1 MRCAK
6 SLFVMTLA
14 LCPVTAVHA
23 LPSDS
28 SQPIRIQANAAT
40 LDDKRNTAVYT
51 GDVIITQGSMR
62 LAGSRVTL
70 TRDAQGQL
78 NKMVTQ
84 GGPATY
90 QQTQQANEP
99 PVKARAQTIE
109 YYAADERVV
118 LIDDAFLEQSGNT
131 FQGDYVSYDVRAQVV
146 NAGRNTSTGA
156 SGAESNGNGRIEITI
171 QPRSRGNAAQPPA
184 EPDTGES
191 ESSAP

>member
-6 SLFVMTLA
+6 SLFVMTLMLLPA
-14 LCPVTAVHA
+14 TSAFA
-23 LPSDS
+23 LPNDS

-51 GDVIITQGSMR
+51 GDVVITQGSMR
-62 LAGSRVTL
+62 LTGSRVTL
-70 TRDAQGQL
+70 TSDANGEL

-90 QQTQQANEP
+90 QQTPEANKP

-118 LIDDAFLEQSGNT
+118 LIDKAFLEQSGNT
-131 FQGDYVSYDVRAQVV
+131 FQGDYVSYDIPAQVV
-146 NAGRNTSTGA
+146 DAGRNGSSGA

-171 QPRSRGNAAQPPA
+171 QPRSRGNAEPA
-184 EPDTGES
+184 AGES
-191 ESSAP
+191 EPTTP

>member
-6 SLFVMTLA
+6 SLFVMSLLLYPA
-14 LCPVTAVHA
+14 AAAFA

-28 SQPIRIQANAAT
+28 AQPIRIQANAAT

-51 GDVIITQGSMR
+51 GNVIITQGSMR
-62 LAGSRVTL
+62 LTGSRVTL
-70 TRDAQGQL
+70 SSDANGEL

-90 QQTQQANEP
+90 QQTPEANKA

-118 LIDDAFLEQSGNT
+118 LIDKAFLEQSGNT
-131 FQGDYVSYDVRAQVV
+131 FQGDYVSYDIPAQVV
-146 NAGRNTSTGA
+146 DAGRNTSSGA

-171 QPRSRGNAAQPPA
+171 QPRSRGADSPAPA
-184 EPDTGES
+184 EDAS
-191 ESSAP
+191 EPAAP

>member
-6 SLFVMTLA
+6 SLFVMTLMLLPAASA
-14 LCPVTAVHA
+14 LA
-23 LPSDS
+23 LPNDS

-51 GDVIITQGSMR
+51 GDVVITQGSMR
-62 LAGSRVTL
+62 LTGSRVTL
-70 TRDAQGQL
+70 TSDANGEL

-90 QQTQQANEP
+90 QQTPEANKA

-118 LIDDAFLEQSGNT
+118 LIDKAFLEQSGNT
-131 FQGDYVSYDVRAQVV
+131 FQGDYVSYDIPAQVV
-146 NAGRNTSTGA
+146 DAGRNGSSGA

-171 QPRSRGNAAQPPA
+171 QPRSRGNAETGA
-184 EPDTGES
+184 GES
-191 ESSAP
+191 ESTTQ

>member
-1 MRCAK
+1 
-6 SLFVMTLA
+6 MTLMLYPA
-14 LCPVTAVHA
+14 ASAIA

-51 GDVIITQGSMR
+51 GNVIITQGSMR

-70 TRDAQGQL
+70 TTDASGQL

-90 QQTQQANEP
+90 QQTPEANKP

-118 LIDDAFLEQSGNT
+118 LIDNAFLEQSGNT
-131 FQGDYVSYDVRAQVV
+131 FQGDYVSYDIPAQVV
-146 NAGRNTSTGA
+146 DAGRSGSTG
-156 SGAESNGNGRIEITI
+156 SGASSNGSGRIEITI
-171 QPRSRGNAAQPPA
+171 QPRSRGNGA
-184 EPDTGES
+184 TGGES
-191 ESSAP
+191 EPTAP